1 MVCVTLLIVISETQ
15 KLPQLI
21 VCPLFMVTDKNSK
34 ANKTV
39 VFFIDLLIIFAKGTQ
54 SIKNRSE
61 T

>member
-1 MVCVTLLIVISETQ
+1 
-15 KLPQLI
+15 
-21 VCPLFMVTDKNSK
+21 MVTDKNSK